1 MPEAPTG
8 TRDPRPYT
16 ITGGLSDRPIVVPDL
31 DAGPMPDLAQPGVI
45 QDGLPPE
52 GFGDISGW
60 TGYSDVRSYHRK
72 LGLLIPATN
81 TTMEHELWSLLRSGH
96 GHAQLAGVG
105 LHATTVATPKPR
117 FGNDTELLAYM
128 RQFVDGLG
136 AAVDQALLAQPHYML
151 MGMSLEHILRGL
163 DGIREVM
170 SDVEERAQ
178 LSCAAWHDA
187 AAAALSALGA
197 TRIGLLT
204 PFDRVGNENATTMFA
219 ELGFDVVTTVGFSC
233 AHALHVAHIPEW
245 AKEKAIVELLAP
257 HNLDAIV
264 QCGTNM
270 SFSDLAERLEPRLDI
285 PLVGINAALLWY
297 ALRENGIT
305 AAIGGAGTLL
315 RAH

>member
-1 MPEAPTG
+1 MSEANTG
-8 TRDPRPYT
+8 TRGPRRHT
-16 ITGGLSDRPIVVPDL
+16 IAGGLSGRPIVVPDL
-31 DAGPMPDLAQPGVI
+31 DAGPMPDLAPPGVI
-45 QDGLPPE
+45 QDGLPAE
-52 GFGDISGW
+52 SFGDINSW
-60 TGYSDVRSYHRK
+60 TGYSDVRSFHHK

-81 TTMEHELWSLLRSGH
+81 TTMEHELWSLLRSGPVD
-96 GHAQLAGVG
+96 AQLTGVG
-105 LHATTVATPKPR
+105 IHATTVATPKPR
-117 FGNDTELLAYM
+117 FGDAAELQDYM
-128 RQFVDGLG
+128 LQFIEGLG
-136 AAVDQALLAQPHYML
+136 AAVDQALLAQPHYLL

-163 DGIREVM
+163 SGIREVV

-187 AAAALSALGA
+187 AAAALSTLGA

-270 SFSDLAERLEPRLDI
+270 SFSDLAARLEPRLDI

-297 ALRENGIT
+297 GLRENGIT
-305 AAIGGAGTLL
+305 APIGGAGTLL
-315 RAH
+315 REH